1 MARWPGTGGTTSAF
15 RNRDRARPPTW
26 CTDCRRGACRRSTAR
41 GCRCRSTKEIRG
53 GIVGAGMPDGAAADL
68 PRVGRPRLAP
78 WLPGRGDRVPAPQA
92 LAGFRVEGLDESTG
106 AHLARPRDPDDH
118 LALHDHGGLRHEV
131 AFGVVAD
138 LRLPYRLPRLG
149 LEGDEIRV
157 QGAEDHLVFRKRDA
171 AIVRNEAH
179 ERADVL
185 GNPPIALP
193 QELAGGGVDGL
204 HPVDTPGPWRS

>member
-1 MARWPGTGGTTSAF
+1 MGLAVTNDVDDMVFGHRVEIPWLVGQVLVVPLQLSGIEIE
-15 RNRDRARPPTW
+15 RDRRHGVQIVAAAHVGDP
-26 CTDCRRGACRRSTAR
+26 RRGVAGAEVQ
-41 GCRCRSTKEIRG
+41 EIRG

-92 LAGFRVEGLDESTG
+92 
-106 AHLARPRDPDDH
+106 PDDH

-131 AFGVVAD
+131 AFGVVGD

-193 QELAGGGVDGL
+193 
-204 HPVDTPGPWRS
+204 